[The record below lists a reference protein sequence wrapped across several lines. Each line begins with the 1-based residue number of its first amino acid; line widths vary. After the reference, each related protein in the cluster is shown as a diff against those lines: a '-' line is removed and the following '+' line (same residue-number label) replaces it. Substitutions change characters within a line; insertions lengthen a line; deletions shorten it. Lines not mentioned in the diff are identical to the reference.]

1 MKIVWSS
8 QSIADLAAARAF
20 IAEDDREA
28 AKRIALRIVDMAET
42 ILVENPHIG
51 RSGRVSGTRE
61 FVVPKTS
68 FIIPYRVKSGT
79 LHILRVYHASRRW
92 PEKM

>member
-1 MKIVWSS
+1 MKLVWSP

-28 AKRIALRIVDMAET
+28 AKRVPLHIVGMIET

-61 FVVPKTS
+61 FVVPKTP
-68 FIIPYRVKSGT
+68 FIIPYRVESGT
-79 LHILRVYHASRRW
+79 LHILRIYHAARRW